1 METSNI
7 NDVIEHYFNKQY
19 PIVDG
24 IIQVPINYGDM
35 YTIDNEV
42 SEMLG
47 IEKLEHFIT
56 WAESK
61 LGNVIEIQFT
71 DKKIIYYDGIFQS
84 PYIEISAEEF
94 KRMVD
99 IIGVRK

>member
-1 METSNI
+1 MEI
-7 NDVIEHYFNKQY
+7 KEVIFKYLDKNY

-84 PYIEISAEEF
+84 PYIEISTEVF

>member
-1 METSNI
+1 MEI
-7 NDVIEHYFNKQY
+7 KEVIFKYLDKNY

-71 DKKIIYYDGIFQS
+71 DKKIIYL
-84 PYIEISAEEF
+84 
-94 KRMVD
+94 VN
-99 IIGVRK
+99 